1 MNRKRTE
8 EEKGRMQSLRNEGK
22 TYQEIAQ
29 EMGISLDAVNYYFR
43 KQYRELHLQ
52 DPKKYPARRP
62 GRQPHP
68 EPTRKELETEIK
80 ELKKELKLYK
90 DFLHFAGRM

>member
-52 DPKKYPARRP
+52 D
-62 GRQPHP
+62 QP
-68 EPTRKELETEIK
+68 EKVSGQKAGTPTPSRT
-80 ELKKELKLYK
+80 
-90 DFLHFAGRM
+90 HA

>member
-8 EEKGRMQSLRNEGK
+8 EEKGRMQMLHNAGK
-22 TYQEIAQ
+22 TYLEIAR

-43 KQYRELHLQ
+43 KQYESLHEQ
-52 DPKKYPARRP
+52 DPKKYPARRQ

-68 EPTRKELETEIK
+68 EPTRKELEEKIK